1 MHKPLVLGLA
11 GEFLSGKSSAAAF
24 YVDKFS
30 AKRLRFSGILD
41 DILGILDLPLTRDN
55 EQKLG
60 VALRE
65 SFGEGVLAY
74 ALAKSARFGKK
85 EIFVVDGLRKIEELQ
100 VLKQLPEFKLIYI
113 QSTLENRFNRL
124 QQRDEKEGE
133 KYLSKEEFVKSHEH
147 EADKDICKLGQFADF
162 VVENDGSKSNFQ
174 DQLTKIL
181 TESL

>member
-41 DILGILDLPLTRDN
+41 DILGVLDLPVTRDN

-74 ALAKSARFGKK
+74 ALAKSVHSAKK
-85 EIFVVDGLRKIEELQ
+85 EIFIVDGLRKSEELQ
-100 VLKQLPEFKLIYI
+100 VLKQLPQFKLVYI
-113 QSTLENRFNRL
+113 ESTLENRFKRL
-124 QQRDEKEGE
+124 RQRDEKEGE
-133 KYLSKEEFVKSHEH
+133 KFLTIEKFAKSHEH
-147 EADKDICKLGQFADF
+147 EADKDISKLRQFADF
-162 VVENDGSKSNFQ
+162 VIENDGSNSEFEN
-174 DQLTKIL
+174 QLTKVL